1 MSSYHVRV
9 GGKVYGPFTGEQLQ
23 QAAAAGRIT
32 GTAEIST
39 DRPGQ
44 PHAWLPAAQVLGPG
58 SLRGGQPVGAAPNA
72 VAGSVVATGGT
83 QKYLE
88 SLRNRTRYPFYR
100 TAILICAILGYVAA
114 FMPIG
119 LIVFKVVWTGL
130 SSISPYEVIGAV
142 FAAAF
147 IGVLVTVSREM
158 FSMYADFVDSTL
170 DHHSRSS

>member
-1 MSSYHVRV
+1 MSTYHVRI
-9 GGKVYGPFTGEQLQ
+9 GGNVYGPFTSEQLQ

-32 GTAEIST
+32 GSSEIST

-44 PHAWLPAAQVLGPG
+44 AHAWLPAAQVLGPG
-58 SLRGGQPVGAAPNA
+58 SLRNGQS
-72 VAGSVVATGGT
+72 AGSAPAAVSPAVTGNT

-88 SLRNRTRYPFYR
+88 SLRKNTRYPFYR
-100 TAILICAILGYVAA
+100 TTILICSILGYVSALL
-114 FMPIG
+114 P
-119 LIVFKVVWTGL
+119 VVVVVWKVIWTGL
-130 SSISPYEVIGAV
+130 SSISPYESIGAV

-170 DHHSRSS
+170 DHHSRRS